1 MKVLQVLYIVIQKFL
16 LRNIM
21 KGVAHQH
28 HIATQP
34 EVYNL
39 LASEKATLLF

>member
-1 MKVLQVLYIVIQKFL
+1 MLLVLYIVIQKL
-16 LRNIM
+16 LLQNIL

-28 HIATQP
+28 HVATQP

-39 LASEKATLLF
+39 LASEKAPLLF